1 MLAATLLALLTL
13 LAVVL
18 VGGCGQSSTGG
29 EFHPVPRPQQGE
41 PRGFLLGLSAVP
53 ATLNDDAYRSAFDLA
68 ANYGEVLL
76 VQRTPSWGEF
86 TPGSR
91 VSSQLRA
98 ATARERDA
106 AQARGLRLFVALDVF
121 DPTTR
126 DRLAGLPASQR
137 SRGLDDPALR
147 QALVAEATFIAV
159 NERPAYLAIGME
171 INAAYERSPLL
182 YQQYVTAYRE
192 AYQAVKTVSPQ
203 TQVFPTFQYEQL
215 LGVIPS
221 EPPHAPR
228 WNLLD
233 GFQGAMDAFAI
244 TTYPSFAYQVAR
256 KVPPRYYHDAKDH
269 TKLPLLIA
277 AAGYAS
283 AVSRDNLNS
292 ATEPEQRRYLERLL
306 TDAGELR
313 IPLVVWFAGRDP
325 AFAANPPL
333 DLVGSIGLRTA
344 SDRPK
349 EAWQVWEEA
358 SRRPY
363 DASRLTAPEPT
374 ATTSGGGG

>member
-1 MLAATLLALLTL
+1 MLAATLLALLAML
-13 LAVVL
+13 VLAA
-18 VGGCGQSSTGG
+18 CGQGGTGG
-29 EFHPVPRPQQGE
+29 EFHAVPRPQQGA

-53 ATLNDDAYRSAFDLA
+53 ATLNDEAYRAAFDLA

-76 VQRTPSWGEF
+76 IQRTPSWGEF

-106 AQARGLRLFVALDVF
+106 AQARSLRLFVALDVF
-121 DPTTR
+121 DPATR
-126 DRLAGLPASQR
+126 DRLAGQPESQR
-137 SRGLDDPALR
+137 SHGLDDPALR

-171 INAAYERSPLL
+171 VNAVYERNPLL

-244 TTYPSFAYQVAR
+244 TTYPSFAFPVAR
-256 KVPPRYYHDAKDH
+256 KVPPRYYHDARDH
-269 TKLPLLIA
+269 TKLPLIFA

-283 AVSRDNLNS
+283 AASRDNLNS

-306 TDAGELR
+306 SDTGELR
-313 IPLVVWFAGRDP
+313 APLVVWFAGRDP

-333 DLVGSIGLRTA
+333 DLIGSIGLRTA
-344 SDRPK
+344 ADRPK
-349 EAWQVWEEA
+349 EAWQAWEDA

-363 DASRLTAPEPT
+363 DASLLTAPEPT
-374 ATTSGGGG
+374 ATAAGGGR